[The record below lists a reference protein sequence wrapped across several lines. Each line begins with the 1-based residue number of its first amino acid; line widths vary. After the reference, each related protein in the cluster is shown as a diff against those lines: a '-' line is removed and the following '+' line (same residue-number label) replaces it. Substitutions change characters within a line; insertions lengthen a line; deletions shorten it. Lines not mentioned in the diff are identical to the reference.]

1 MEAGK
6 IVSSQSK
13 MGRDRNKYTAAEKLK
28 VIKYMR
34 RSTVTEQPVEEPV
47 GESSI
52 REWRKKTRLEK
63 IPRGKAACHGKE
75 VLPRDGRRTAEVS
88 PGRQATRGGGIDAA
102 AQGQDHYQADSSEKL
117 QSIEGLNLQIF
128 PES

>member
-1 MEAGK
+1 M
-6 IVSSQSK
+6 
-13 MGRDRNKYTAAEKLK
+13 L
-28 VIKYMR
+28 

-52 REWRKKTRLEK
+52 REWRKKKTRLERYLEEK
-63 IPRGKAACHGKE
+63 RPVMGKRSST
-75 VLPRDGRRTAEVS
+75 RDGRRTAEVS
-88 PGRQATRGGGIDAA
+88 PGRQATRGGDINAA
-102 AQGQDHYQADSSEKL
+102 DQGQDHYQADSTEKL

>member
-1 MEAGK
+1 MP
-6 IVSSQSK
+6 
-13 MGRDRNKYTAAEKLK
+13 
-28 VIKYMR
+28 

-52 REWRKKTRLEK
+52 REWRKKTRLEEK
-63 IPRGKAACHGKE
+63 PPVMGKRSST
-75 VLPRDGRRTAEVS
+75 RDGRRTAEVS
-88 PGRQATRGGGIDAA
+88 PGRQATRGGDINAA
-102 AQGQDHYQADSSEKL
+102 DQGQDHYQADSSEKL